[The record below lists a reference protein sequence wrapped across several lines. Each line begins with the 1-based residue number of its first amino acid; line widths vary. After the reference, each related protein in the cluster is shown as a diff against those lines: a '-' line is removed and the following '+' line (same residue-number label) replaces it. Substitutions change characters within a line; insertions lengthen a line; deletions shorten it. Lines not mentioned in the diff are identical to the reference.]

1 MYHVFHALQV
11 MFYLGNFDYFSDSA
25 QPNWFG
31 LVSAEIYVDDAQ
43 LLLLLVVTNVIAES
57 WITLMLFW
65 PNNFVTIYKV
75 HSNKLCRFN
84 YTFTRRVTATKYLVF
99 SPTG

>member
-43 LLLLLVVTNVIAES
+43 LWLLLVVTNVIAES

-75 HSNKLCRFN
+75 E
-84 YTFTRRVTATKYLVF
+84 FTAINCVVSIIHLLV
-99 SPTG
+99 GLQLQNI